1 MKKLLVLV
9 SVIALLHPAV
19 APAAGKKPVATT
31 LFAHGTHPL
40 GELDGVEW
48 AAATFPQKS
57 PLTLDAEEPGG
68 AEPKSMTFASP
79 YINSECTG
87 SPLAYPSFEG
97 NISGTIKGDIELTAH
112 FLAAP
117 GKVTARLWVDTTV
130 FNCNDAY
137 IEPNIEVEF
146 DVPAGQNEVVVK
158 LPNKV
163 LKAQQL
169 ILLQVLVEDIAQG
182 YQGQFGRVLYDST
195 DTPTRLEFTCVPT
208 SGTSCVP

>member
-1 MKKLLVLV
+1 MRKLLVLV
-9 SVIALLHPAV
+9 AVMALLSPGV
-19 APAAGKKPVATT
+19 APAAARKPVATT
-31 LFAHGTHPL
+31 LFAHGVQPL

-48 AAATFPQKS
+48 AAAAFPQKS
-57 PLTLDAEEPGG
+57 PLTLDPEEPQG
-68 AEPKSMTFASP
+68 AEAKSMTFASP
-79 YINSECTG
+79 YINSVCTG

-97 NISGTIKGDIELTAH
+97 TIAGTIKGDIELTAH

-163 LKAQQL
+163 LKAKQL
-169 ILLQVLVEDIAQG
+169 ILLEILVDDIAQG

-195 DTPTRLEFTCVPT
+195 DAATRLEFTCIPA